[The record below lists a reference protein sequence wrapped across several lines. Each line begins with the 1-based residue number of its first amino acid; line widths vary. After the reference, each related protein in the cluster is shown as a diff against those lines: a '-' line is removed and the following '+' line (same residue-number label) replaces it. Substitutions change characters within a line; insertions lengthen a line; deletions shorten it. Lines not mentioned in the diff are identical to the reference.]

1 MRGLLHFCS
10 FDVTCSA
17 YLMWGLVCHSCTL
30 SNSGPPLLPK
40 FRVNQAIS
48 GQIEI
53 QTRIYKYVL
62 SFFTVFM
69 FTSHIHP
76 NVPCP
81 RPTQSQ
87 QIRPCWRTIVLRTA
101 VVAGPQDPIIYPYL
115 SITIHV
121 YPAEAWIWPNQID
134 QIEDV
139 VPCVA
144 GIISDTQREREGT
157 KFQISEGKLF
167 REMQWHWHCCQ
178 AFHDMLWYFG
188 LLTCLQPTPF
198 QLILA
203 VQGSG
208 TLPHRASGINIR
220 ACWDEGEKING
231 LSRLSSKK
239 KILQSF
245 TFLCNTVTL
254 PHAVSIFWANMFLQE
269 TSTESLPRL
278 DQYVIHCYSITPILF
293 ECPS

>member
-1 MRGLLHFCS
+1 
-10 FDVTCSA
+10 
-17 YLMWGLVCHSCTL
+17 
-30 SNSGPPLLPK
+30 
-40 FRVNQAIS
+40 
-48 GQIEI
+48 
-53 QTRIYKYVL
+53 
-62 SFFTVFM
+62 M

-115 SITIHV
+115 SISIHV
-121 YPAEAWIWPNQID
+121 YPCLSSWSLDLAKQNRSNWRWCTMCCWDHQWY
-134 QIEDV
+134 
-139 VPCVA
+139 
-144 GIISDTQREREGT
+144 RERERT
-157 KFQISEGKLF
+157 KFRISEGKLF
-167 REMQWHWHCCQ
+167 REMQWHWHCCK

-188 LLTCLQPTPF
+188 LLTCLQQTPF

-208 TLPHRASGINIR
+208 TLPHPASGINVR

-239 KILQSF
+239 ILQSF

-254 PHAVSIFWANMFLQE
+254 SHAVSIFWANMFLQE

-278 DQYVIHCYSITPILF
+278 DQYVIHCYSITSILF